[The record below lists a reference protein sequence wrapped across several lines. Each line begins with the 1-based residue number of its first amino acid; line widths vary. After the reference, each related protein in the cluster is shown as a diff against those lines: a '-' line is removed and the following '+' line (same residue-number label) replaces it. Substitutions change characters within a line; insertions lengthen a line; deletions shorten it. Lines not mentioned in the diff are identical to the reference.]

1 MTANLT
7 RQGETAMLRSF
18 VRDTSGNP
26 DAPVPFTLTPKAH
39 AFLERTAGIVHA
51 AGAAVID
58 GALYLEAALAG
69 AVVTGPAEWA
79 CGRCGDG
86 WFGPVAADG
95 LCRDCRDRG

>member
-39 AFLERTAGIVHA
+39 AFLDRTARAMHA
-51 AGAAVID
+51 S
-58 GALYLEAALAG
+58 
-69 AVVTGPAEWA
+69 P
-79 CGRCGDG
+79 GRPSSTARCTSKR
-86 WFGPVAADG
+86 P
-95 LCRDCRDRG
+95 

>member
-1 MTANLT
+1 
-7 RQGETAMLRSF
+7 MLRSF

-69 AVVTGPAEWA
+69 AAVTGCPPNGHAA
-79 CGRCGDG
+79 GAAIG
-86 WFGPVAADG
+86 WFGPGPTTGCAATAG
-95 LCRDCRDRG
+95 TAAR